1 MKPWSS
7 GSLSGRDHI
16 CSGLRSLRQ
25 CLGVVAGEELANRP
39 GKSSS
44 AKEVSGIMCAG
55 PLASLNSIK
64 THNGS
69 ICNLNGKER
78 KGPDRRNA
86 S

>member
-16 CSGLRSLRQ
+16 CCALWSLKQ
-25 CLGVVAGEELANRP
+25 CLGAVAGEELAYRP

-55 PLASLNSIK
+55 PLASLNSMK
-64 THNGS
+64 THNGAT
-69 ICNLNGKER
+69 CNLNSKER
-78 KGPDRRNA
+78 KGPDNRNA